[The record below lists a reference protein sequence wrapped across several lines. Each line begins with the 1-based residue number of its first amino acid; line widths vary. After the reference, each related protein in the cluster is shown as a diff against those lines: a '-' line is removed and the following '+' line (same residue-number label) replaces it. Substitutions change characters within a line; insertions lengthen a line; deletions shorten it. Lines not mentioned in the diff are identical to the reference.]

1 MNPKNPNNSSIPRL
15 ITIAVSHYCEKAR
28 WALDWLKIP
37 YIEEN
42 HVPVFNRFYTIPY
55 GGKST
60 PLLVTETG
68 NFVDSTEILHY
79 LNSISPENRRLYP
92 KNPLQRQE
100 VNKLEDLFDRQLG
113 ISTRSWAY
121 FYVLDRPKV
130 VREIWCKGVP
140 KLEKIGCAIAFPL
153 LRSMVS
159 KACNSTSEGA
169 ARSLSK
175 IKEIFAKVEKRLEG
189 QKYLVGDSFTAADL
203 TFAALSAPVIRPAE
217 HPIMSSELR
226 GLPEEMLNVI
236 QELRSTPAG
245 KYALHLYREMRETK

>member
-1 MNPKNPNNSSIPRL
+1 MNTKNPTNSSTPRL

-37 YIEEN
+37 YVEEN
-42 HVPVFNRFYTIPY
+42 HAPPFNRFHTRLH
-55 GGKST
+55 GGT
-60 PLLVTETG
+60 TVPLLVTEGG
-68 NFVDSTEILHY
+68 NFVDSTDILHY
-79 LNSISPENRRLYP
+79 LDSISPQSHRLYP
-92 KNPLQRQE
+92 INPLQRQE
-100 VNKLEDLFDRQLG
+100 VDKLEDLFDRQLG
-113 ISTRSWAY
+113 VSTRCWAY
-121 FYVLDRPKV
+121 FYVLDRPKLV
-130 VREIWCKGVP
+130 QNVWCMGVP
-140 KLEKIGCAIAFPL
+140 KLEQVGCAIAFPL
-153 LRSMVS
+153 LRNMVR
-159 KACNSTSEGA
+159 KAFNSTSEGA

-245 KYALHLYREMRETK
+245 KYALHLYREMRETR